1 MTNSTTLPNKIDLVS
16 SDAAGK
22 ADYTYTKIF
31 SSDKTL
37 YEANVSNDYYDNA
50 SVFSG
55 DGRYSVFRSNA
66 DNLVPGVTTSPN
78 QNYYGSN
85 LFYKDITTGAIQS
98 IPVTSTEWYALSDDG
113 IHVAFVTQKS
123 LVPEPSD
130 SSWLGKDKTDD
141 IYVRN
146 MTTGVVT
153 LVSKGDGSGSGSYGA
168 FSISSDGRYV
178 MYDKSSYGNV
188 VDIRIKDT
196 QTGAVQD
203 FKPDLPPDISYSHN
217 EAGIGSY
224 SFSGDGHYVVFSY
237 YKGRDPANSHDTTRA
252 QIYRT
257 DLQTNQTVC
266 VSTNADGVEGKG
278 SEDSTSL
285 AIVGSS
291 NPHISTDGRYVLF
304 ASYSQNLVPNDTNNV
319 PDIFYK
325 DMQTGAIQRVTTPD
339 IFMLNDG
346 SFKYLNYSEATMSGD
361 GRYVALY
368 VNSTE
373 FLYPKDDTTN
383 HQQGGVIVKDMQTG
397 EWKLVSSVFEHD
409 PSHTSQSNF
418 ISGADQPQFSS
429 DGKYILLNAADHRQ
443 QNLAVSYPDDYFYS
457 EIYRVP
463 NPFLVA
469 SNNKPTGEITIKGE
483 ATVGKELSLAST
495 VDDADGLG
503 TLNYQWLSNG
513 VVISGATQT
522 TYTLTAADVGKTISV
537 KVSYT
542 DLKSN
547 AESVTSKTTG
557 LIAAAPIVAENHA
570 PTGSVTISGIDEN
583 LKKIYNHDY
592 AQEGQV
598 LTAITNTLADADGI
612 GKLSYQWFSG
622 DYTSSEL
629 GNLISGATGS
639 TYTLTSNDADSVAK
653 VSVVV
658 SYTDLKNNAESMRS
672 SGVIAIPGADNDN
685 VTPSENHAPTGEVTI
700 DGIVKVGE
708 ILFAVTNT
716 IDDADGFYNDF
727 YYQWLR
733 NGVVIKDAE
742 DAEYYSLTQ
751 DDVGQKISVLIFYYD
766 DLNNEESV
774 ASAETAPVMSEN
786 HAPTGNIAINGEAK
800 VGKTLSITSTVA
812 DEDGLGDFNYQWL
825 SNGVVIKNA
834 DQETYSLTKN
844 EVGKKI
850 TVDISYTDDLGTN
863 EQVISAETAI
873 VQAAPIIF
881 VPKGVTKTGDA
892 KANKL
897 YGTDYDDVL
906 SGLAGNDTLLGK
918 AGNDNLNGGN
928 SNDSLTGGLGFDMLI
943 GGAGTDKFIFT
954 DTKDAPISKLGI
966 EVITDFNHN
975 QKDKIVLSTIDAD
988 TTKTG
993 NQAFSNPV
1001 VGAKFSGDSTTKAG
1015 QLFFDTTSHI
1025 LYGNVNN
1032 DSVADFAIQ
1041 LNGIKSLVASDLM
1054 L

>member
-1 MTNSTTLPNKIDLVS
+1 MTTTLPNKIDLVS

-22 ADYTYTKIF
+22 ADYTYTVI

-37 YEANVSNDYYDNA
+37 HEGNVSNENYVYA
-50 SVFSG
+50 GLSVFSG
-55 DGRYSVFRSNA
+55 DGRYSVFSSTA
-66 DNLVPGVTTSPN
+66 DNLVPGVTPYHSNIYGVTEV
-78 QNYYGSN
+78 GSN

-98 IPVTSTEWYALSDDG
+98 ISVTNTPSYDISDDG
-113 IHVAFVTQKS
+113 IHVAFITQKS
-123 LVPEPSD
+123 LVPED
-130 SSWLGKDKTDD
+130 VTLDHKKDQTDD
-141 IYVRN
+141 IYVKN

-153 LVSKGDGSGSGSYGA
+153 LVSKGDGTTCPSE

-178 MYDKSSYGNV
+178 MYISNDTSKKAGFE
-188 VDIRIKDT
+188 IKDT
-196 QTGAVQD
+196 QTGTVQVI
-203 FKPDLPPDISYSHN
+203 KPDLPSNIN
-217 EAGIGSY
+217 EAGGISEF
-224 SFSGDGHYVVFSY
+224 SFSGDGHYVAFHY
-237 YKGRDPANSHDTTRA
+237 NKGRNIDNYHDTTRA

-266 VSTNADGVEGKG
+266 VSTNVDGVEGKG

-285 AIVGSS
+285 AIVGSL
-291 NPHISTDGRYVLF
+291 NPHISTNGRYVLF

-361 GRYVALY
+361 GRYVALH

-397 EWKLVSSVFEHD
+397 EWKLVSSVFEPD

-570 PTGSVTISGIDEN
+570 PTGSVTISGT
-583 LKKIYNHDY
+583 
-592 AQEGQV
+592 AQEGQT
-598 LTAITNTLADADGI
+598 LTASNTLADADGI
-612 GKLSYQWFSG
+612 TSMSNQWLSDG
-622 DYTSSEL
+622 TV
-629 GNLISGATGS
+629 ISGATQS
-639 TYTLTSNDADSVAK
+639 TYVLTASDVGKNISVK
-653 VSVVV
+653 V
-658 SYTDLKNNAESMRS
+658 SYTDLKNTPESVT
-672 SGVIAIPGADNDN
+672 SGATVS
-685 VTPSENHAPTGEVTI
+685 VTASPIVAENHAPTGSVTI
-700 DGIVKVGE
+700 SGILQVGQ
-708 ILFAVTNT
+708 ILTASNT
-716 IDDADGFYNDF
+716 IDDADGIHIYNVYVGGLPLDDSLT
-727 YYQWLR
+727 YRWLR
-733 NGVVIKDAE
+733 NGVPIE
-742 DAEYYSLTQ
+742 DEWGDYYNRGSYELTQ
-751 DDVGQKISVLIFYYD
+751 ADVGKKISVSIFYLDNLY
-766 DLNNEESV
+766 NQEHVS
-774 ASAETAPVMSEN
+774 SSETAVVTKADNTN
-786 HAPTGNIAINGEAK
+786 HLPTGGVTINGEAK

-812 DEDGLGDFNYQWL
+812 DEDGLGGFSCQWL
-825 SNGVVIKNA
+825 SNGVAIKNA
-834 DQETYSLTKN
+834 DQATYQLTKN
-844 EVGKKI
+844 DVDKKI
-850 TVDISYTDDLGTN
+850 SVTVSYTDDLGTN
-863 EQVISAETAI
+863 EHVASAETT
-873 VQAAPIIF
+873 VVKAALS
-881 VPKGVTKTGDA
+881 GVSKTGDA
-892 KANKL
+892 KNNRLDGLAK
-897 YGTDYDDVL
+897 DDEL
-906 SGLAGNDTLLGK
+906 FGLAGNDTLQGN
-918 AGNDNLNGGN
+918 AGNDTLDGGDGRDN
-928 SNDSLTGGLGFDMLI
+928 LTGGFDFDVLT
-943 GGAGTDKFIFT
+943 GGAEADKFIFT
-954 DTKDAPISKLGI
+954 DIKDAPISKLGI
-966 EVITDFNHN
+966 DVITDFNHSE
-975 QKDKIVLSTIDAD
+975 KDKIVFSTIDANA
-988 TTKTG
+988 TKIG
-993 NQAFSNPV
+993 DQAFSSPV
-1001 VGAKFSGDSTTKAG
+1001 MGAGFYFSATATTKATFSKAG

-1041 LNGIKSLVASDLM
+1041 LNGVKSLVASDLM